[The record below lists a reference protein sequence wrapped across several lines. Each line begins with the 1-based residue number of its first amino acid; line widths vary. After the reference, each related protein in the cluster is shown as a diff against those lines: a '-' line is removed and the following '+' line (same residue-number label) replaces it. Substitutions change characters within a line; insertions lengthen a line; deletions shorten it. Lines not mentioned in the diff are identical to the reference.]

1 MFRYLMP
8 IAVILPCMAHAQ
20 TPQDFTAQA
29 AANMAQQLTLAM
41 IGQSADAM
49 QCRAE
54 LAKLK
59 AEPAKSDAGTPPK

>member
-1 MFRYLMP
+1 MFRYLIPMT
-8 IAVILPCMAHAQ
+8 VILPCMAHAQ
-20 TPQDFTAQA
+20 APQDFTAQA

-59 AEPAKSDAGTPPK
+59 SESAKSDASAPPK